1 MDFANE
7 YSHDHNVTEYILRD
21 IGRTTVCHTP
31 THLHPYTYCF
41 YKKKSKSLGFLP
53 PPAPPGPSSL
63 RMSRFPCGSICGS
76 VSACDC
82 APEKEKERK
91 RDRQRTG
98 ADRDF
103 QSVQPIKI
111 GSAVFEYMQGWKHVC
126 LHFYDR
132 KREGSWNSIR
142 PALNPRDEKFAGKII
157 YKQYLNT

>member
-53 PPAPPGPSSL
+53 PSGPSGSLFASHVSISL
-63 RMSRFPCGSICGS
+63 RLCLRLCLCQCLCPR
-76 VSACDC
+76 
-82 APEKEKERK
+82 ERK
-91 RDRQRTG
+91 RERENGRR
-98 ADRDF
+98 RDF

-111 GSAVFEYMQGWKHVC
+111 GSAVLEYMQGWKHVC

>member
-31 THLHPYTYCF
+31 THLHPYTHCF

-53 PPAPPGPSSL
+53 PSRPL
-63 RMSRFPCGSICGS
+63 RVPLRFACLDFLAALS
-76 VSACDC
+76 V
-82 APEKEKERK
+82 PVTVPHRERE
-91 RDRQRTG
+91 RETETETETENGRR
-98 ADRDF
+98 RHC

>member
-21 IGRTTVCHTP
+21 IVRTTVCHTP

-41 YKKKSKSLGFLP
+41 YKKKSKSLGFLQ
-53 PPAPPGPSSL
+53 APPGPSSL
-63 RMSRFPCGSICGS
+63 RMSRFPCGSVCGS
-76 VSACDC
+76 VC
-82 APEKEKERK
+82 APQRERERK
-91 RDRQRTG
+91 RQTENGRR
-98 ADRDF
+98 RHC

-111 GSAVFEYMQGWKHVC
+111 GNAVSEYMQGWKHVC

>member
-1 MDFANE
+1 MTLDVQQ
-7 YSHDHNVTEYILRD
+7 YD
-21 IGRTTVCHTP
+21 IHPHTYTHTP
-31 THLHPYTYCF
+31 TASI
-41 YKKKSKSLGFLP
+41 KRSQKVWP
-53 PPAPPGPSSL
+53 PPSRPVRVPL
-63 RMSRFPCGSICGS
+63 RFACLDFLAALSAALS
-76 VSACDC
+76 V
-82 APEKEKERK
+82 PVTVPHRERETETETETENG
-91 RDRQRTG
+91 RRRHC
-98 ADRDF
+98 